1 MSSRRN
7 VRLRREYLYRKQ
19 VHGAGFVR
27 EAACLRPASPRAAPL
42 PRLTLTTLSICDK
55 AAAHPER
62 ELREQLETNGRVVHE
77 KKTNPKP
84 NY

>member
-19 VHGAGFVR
+19 VYGAGFVR
-27 EAACLRPASPRAAPL
+27 AAACLRPASPRAAPL
-42 PRLTLTTLSICDK
+42 PRLTLTTLSVCDK

-62 ELREQLETNGRVVHE
+62 ELCEQLETNGLVVHE
-77 KKTNPKP
+77 KKNNPKP
-84 NY
+84 NS